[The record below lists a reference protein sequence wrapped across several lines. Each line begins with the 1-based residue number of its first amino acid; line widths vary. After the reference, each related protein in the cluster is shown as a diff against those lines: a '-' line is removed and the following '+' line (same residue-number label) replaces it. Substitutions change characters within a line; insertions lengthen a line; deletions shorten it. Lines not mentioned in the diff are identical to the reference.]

1 MVIQNGIISSRDEK
15 RHYTDSPRRS
25 SIDFPSSPMDD
36 FDFLFFSFFAHA
48 HAHDRALIDLRGLS
62 SRALTEKRP
71 GSSDLQLVQQHSA
84 RWHCLNA
91 MVSDREIENLNSAPT
106 STFSSPFDPSLP
118 RRDSTLRLSRARV
131 RSLADENESI
141 RRDRPGRE
149 SFIGEFGDGHNIAGP
164 AIASMTRNLDRLS
177 LQLRK

>member
-15 RHYTDSPRRS
+15 RHYTDSPRP
-25 SIDFPSSPMDD
+25 SIFRARLWMISIS
-36 FDFLFFSFFAHA
+36 FFSLFSCA

-62 SRALTEKRP
+62 SRALTEKQP

-118 RRDSTLRLSRARV
+118 RCDSTLRLSRASV
-131 RSLADENESI
+131 ISLANENESI
-141 RRDRPGRE
+141 RRDRRE
-149 SFIGEFGDGHNIAGP
+149 ERALSGNSGTGTTSP
-164 AIASMTRNLDRLS
+164 ARRLC
-177 LQLRK
+177 Q